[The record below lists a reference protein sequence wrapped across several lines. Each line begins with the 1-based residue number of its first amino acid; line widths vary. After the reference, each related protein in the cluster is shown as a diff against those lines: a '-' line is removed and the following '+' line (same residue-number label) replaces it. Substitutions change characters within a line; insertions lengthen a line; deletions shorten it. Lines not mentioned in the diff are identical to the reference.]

1 MGDLML
7 PAQNGSG
14 QQEKLFWYHSQDQH
28 SENPPGLVQHWLGLR
43 SSAPRTVPCRDCLI
57 PVASLTIDILVTIG
71 PGKAR
76 TERNS
81 SLTYDMVR
89 LHQERPTKQNR

>member
-1 MGDLML
+1 ML

-14 QQEKLFWYHSQDQH
+14 QQEKVFWCHSQDQH
-28 SENPPGLVQHWLGLR
+28 SENPPGLVQHWLGLK

-57 PVASLTIDILVTIG
+57 PAASLTIDILVTIG

-81 SLTYDMVR
+81 SLTYDMVC
-89 LHQERPTKQNR
+89 LHQERPTKQDR